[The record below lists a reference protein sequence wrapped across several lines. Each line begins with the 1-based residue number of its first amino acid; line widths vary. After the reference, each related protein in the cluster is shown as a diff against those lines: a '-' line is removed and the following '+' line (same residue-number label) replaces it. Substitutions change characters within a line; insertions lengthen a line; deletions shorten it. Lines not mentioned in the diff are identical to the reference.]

1 MKNIWYQQ
9 VIPIGLKE
17 FNGNQ
22 YEHLVLRKESARGA
36 VVKDKTIYI
45 RMNDNKDTKFIS
57 YSDVGFELF
66 NKLWDF
72 PDGSRIEIAMRKVE
86 D

>member
-17 FNGNQ
+17 FNENQ

-57 YSDVGFELF
+57 YSDVGFGLF